1 MAKIALQLH
10 GHEASSKAMD
20 DLNAAKANMELKKID
35 DSHSEECWVD
45 GMKEFALGCCR
56 SVKKQE
62 G

>member
-45 GMKEFALGCCR
+45 GMKDITRAYFNYVSKE
-56 SVKKQE
+56 
-62 G
+62 